1 MKNIINKTTVILFF
15 LLLPQFLY
23 SAINQKILVKVDN
36 EIISSYELKNNIKKI
51 LVMSNKK
58 LNQNN
63 IDMTKKIALTN
74 LIDLKLKKI
83 QVDKFKV
90 ELDQNVFTN
99 KLNEI
104 SSSNILA
111 LKEKFLINNINY
123 EIFEKELAIEL
134 RWQKLIFLKFRELI
148 NIEESEIDHQV
159 NKILV
164 NQKDI
169 VEYKLLEFEVF
180 SEIDKKK
187 IESIQNI
194 KKEINSFGLEET
206 LNKFKINYSRIEK
219 NELGWINSNV
229 LSKSILN
236 IVKKLKIGETSTPI
250 NNSQNILFIKLVDK
264 KNIGK
269 ENLNI
274 KKLKDQIIN
283 KRQNELFELYSRSF
297 LSQIKNN
304 SLIEYK

>member
-134 RWQKLIFLKFRELI
+134 RWQKLIFLKFKELI

-206 LNKFKINYSRIEK
+206 LKKFKINYSRIEK

-250 NNSQNILFIKLVDK
+250 NSSQNILFIKLVDK

>member
-134 RWQKLIFLKFRELI
+134 RWQKLIFLKFKELI

-250 NNSQNILFIKLVDK
+250 NSSQNILFIKLVDK